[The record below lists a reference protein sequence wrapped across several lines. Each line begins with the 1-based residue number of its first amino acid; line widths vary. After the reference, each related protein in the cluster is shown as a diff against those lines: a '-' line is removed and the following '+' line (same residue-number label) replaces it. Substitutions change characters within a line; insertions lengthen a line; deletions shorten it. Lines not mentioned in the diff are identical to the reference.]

1 MDLEGI
7 MLSKTGKTEKD
18 KYCIT
23 SLTSGISKSQIK
35 KKKKKSRIGVARGW
49 GRENGEILIKGHKH
63 LAIR

>member
-7 MLSKTGKTEKD
+7 MLNKTGKTEKD

-35 KKKKKSRIGVARGW
+35 KKKVEQWLPGAGVGKT
-49 GRENGEILIKGHKH
+49 GRY
-63 LAIR
+63 

>member
-35 KKKKKSRIGVARGW
+35 KKKKSRIVVARGW

>member
-1 MDLEGI
+1 MDLEGS

-23 SLTSGISKSQIK
+23 SLTSGISKCQI
-35 KKKKKSRIGVARGW
+35 KKKKKSRIVVARGW

>member
-7 MLSKTGKTEKD
+7 MLNKTGKTEKD

-35 KKKKKSRIGVARGW
+35 KKISRIVVARAW
-49 GRENGEILIKGHKH
+49 GGENGEILIKGHKH
-63 LAIR
+63 LTIR